1 MRSSLVSLTLAAL
14 CLAPSVDFAQ
24 SNPAASRPNS
34 ASNPAPSAAAGMTGS
49 GAATAAADAARPAA
63 DIPPEAAAVKKLL
76 ETKFPGATV
85 SNVAK
90 SPYFGLYEAQFDD
103 RVVYTDASVTY
114 VVVGAI
120 YDANTK
126 KNLTEARQR
135 ELNRVAWDSLPL
147 DLAFKRVK
155 GNGSRKLVI
164 FADADCPYCKR
175 LEGDLKKLNDVTI
188 YTFLFPIDQLH
199 PDAGRK
205 SAIIWCSADRVKAWD
220 EFFASG
226 KLPDNKGDCATPI
239 KETAALGEKLH
250 VAATPTLIFADG
262 SVVPGAIPLAQ
273 LESEINKGESEA
285 KKLAAKK

>member
-1 MRSSLVSLTLAAL
+1 VG
-14 CLAPSVDFAQ
+14 FAQ
-24 SNPAASRPNS
+24 EARPG
-34 ASNPAPSAAAGMTGS
+34 SAAAAPNASTP
-49 GAATAAADAARPAA
+49 AATSSSSTSAPDRAKPAA
-63 DIPPEAAAVKKLL
+63 DMAPDAAAVKKLL

-85 SNVAK
+85 SNVSK
-90 SPYFGLYEAQFDD
+90 SPYFGLYEVQFDD
-103 RVVYTDASVTY
+103 RVVYTDATVNY

-155 GNGSRKLVI
+155 GNGSRKFAI

-175 LEGDLKKLNDVTI
+175 LETDLKKLNDVTI

-205 SAIIWCSADRVKAWD
+205 SAVIWCSADRVKAWD
-220 EFFASG
+220 DFFASG

-273 LESEINKGESEA
+273 LESEINKGEAEA